1 MPTKISSEAALKA
14 AVEKAK
20 REALIGHVVANPG
33 LTLAELV
40 SLGGDLGKIA
50 GSLTVREL
58 TGGVSSKQSPSKRGR
73 AAASTKTVDTKTPAG
88 RAAYDAAVLKALKAG
103 RGEMSAPE
111 IREQC
116 GGTPLQAR
124 ASLDRLI
131 EAGKAS
137 YKGKARAMRYRAKK

>member
-20 REALIGHVVANPG
+20 REALIEHVVANPG
-33 LTLAELV
+33 VTLAELV
-40 SLGGDLGKIA
+40 GLGGDLGKIA
-50 GSLTVREL
+50 GSLTFREL
-58 TGGVSSKQSPSKRGR
+58 TGRTAPTRAPSKRGR
-73 AAASTKTVDTKTPAG
+73 AAASTKTLDTKTPAG
-88 RAAYDAAVLKALKAG
+88 RAAYDSAVLKTLKSR

-111 IREQC
+111 IRAQC

-131 EAGKAS
+131 ADGKAT
-137 YKGKARAMRYRAKK
+137 YKGKARAMRYRAK

>member
-20 REALIGHVVANPG
+20 REALIEHIAAHPA
-33 LTLAELV
+33 LTLAELMG
-40 SLGGDLGKIA
+40 LGGDLGKIA
-50 GSLTVREL
+50 GSLTIRDL
-58 TGGVSSKQSPSKRGR
+58 TGGVSSKKSPTKRGG
-73 AAASTKTVDTKTPAG
+73 AATTTKAVDTKTPAG
-88 RAAYDAAVLKALKAG
+88 RAAYDAAVLKALKAK

-111 IREQC
+111 IRAQC

-131 EAGKAS
+131 ADGKVS
-137 YKGKARAMRYRAKK
+137 YMGKARAMRYRAK